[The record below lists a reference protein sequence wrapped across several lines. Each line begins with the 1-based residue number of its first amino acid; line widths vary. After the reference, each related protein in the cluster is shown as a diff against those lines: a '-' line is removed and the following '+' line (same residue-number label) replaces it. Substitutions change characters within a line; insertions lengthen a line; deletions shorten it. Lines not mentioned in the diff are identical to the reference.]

1 MSKNNDITMGERIR
15 RLRLQKGY
23 TQEELGKFIGVSRAS
38 INKIENGT
46 TENIKRGQIE
56 ILANVLGTNPVYL
69 MGWSEQQNIVIDEI
83 ENQLHKV
90 FKDVLINNNIVN
102 NENNEIYSLLD
113 PITTKKE
120 LYYGNKKLDEKMKNY
135 IQISIQLLLEHLNK
149 IYGDD

>member
-1 MSKNNDITMGERIR
+1 MSKNNDITMGERIK

-83 ENQLHKV
+83 TYLFIHTV
-90 FKDVLINNNIVN
+90 
-102 NENNEIYSLLD
+102 
-113 PITTKKE
+113 
-120 LYYGNKKLDEKMKNY
+120 
-135 IQISIQLLLEHLNK
+135 K
-149 IYGDD
+149 I